1 MQRLMMAF
9 AAVLA
14 LTFAA
19 GTVVA
24 QEKEGEKKEE
34 RKDERKDE
42 KRRYSKKK
50 SGFKPLGKNVTLEF
64 IAKGDGGDVVAEV
77 STASNR
83 YEVSV
88 ERTGGRNLHADG
100 VISIPDEGGY
110 LVSYNLAVS
119 RPMRTDDGWDNV
131 TLFIKGSALVKAGKT
146 ITLGKSKDYSIS
158 LKLDD

>member
-34 RKDERKDE
+34 RKEE
-42 KRRYSKKK
+42 KRRYKKKK

-64 IAKGDGGDVVAEV
+64 TAKGDGGDVVAEV

-100 VISIPDEGGY
+100 VISIPDDGGY

-131 TLFIKGSALVKAGKT
+131 TLFLKGSALLKAGKT
-146 ITLGKSKDYSIS
+146 LTLGKSKDYSIS
-158 LKLDD
+158 FKLDD